1 MAEEHASIPQI
12 VCLMGPT
19 AAGKTGLAVEL
30 AENHGYEIISVDSA
44 LVYKGMDIGTAKP
57 DSETLA
63 RAPHKLIDILDP
75 AESYSAADFVRDANI
90 EIKSVLAKGKKPL
103 LVGGTMMY
111 FNALLKGLAKMPEAD
126 KDVRRVLEEEAKQYG
141 WEYLHQEL
149 QSVDPV
155 SANRIHPN
163 DPQRLQRALEVY
175 RITGRS
181 MTDLWSKQQ
190 QQEKKFNFVNLAVM
204 PTERSLLHERIQQR
218 FALMIEQGFV
228 AEVEYLYNRGDLH
241 FDMPSIRCVGYRQ
254 IWQHLAGEHDL
265 DEAVYRSTVAT
276 RQLAKR
282 QITWLRGWQGLKTLD
297 TLDKSLLSKTLKYLQ
312 SGII

>member
-1 MAEEHASIPQI
+1 
-12 VCLMGPT
+12 
-19 AAGKTGLAVEL
+19 
-30 AENHGYEIISVDSA
+30 